1 MGNSDSTAAGGGRGS
16 NSGAAAAAASSSTP
30 SSSSSSASAAAAA
43 APTPA
48 AASSTAGAIAA
59 ATGGSNPAPP
69 GAYKMPGQ
77 PRSQRFY
84 VTIPRG
90 VRPGQHFAVLV
101 NGQQMMV
108 RCPDGNRPGE
118 RLIVTAP
125 RSQAQQYVVTVPS
138 NVRPGQQ
145 FRVMINNQEVM
156 VTCPRGVRPGQ
167 RVTFQ
172 LPHPQERPPQAAPN
186 HQMFEVTVPDG
197 VRPGQPFAL
206 IANGQRVMVT
216 CPPNVRPG
224 QKIRFQ
230 LPIQLSQQQLESIR
244 VSYDKDGWMRCL
256 GQDLKFHWL
265 YNEADAEQGDKL
277 VNDHRAKF
285 DIDRRAFVRQFSQE
299 AGRPTLSYIPATD
312 YAIETSVKGT
322 TIDYSEL
329 NRVAALPFQQKEQ
342 WLRTQFAALRVP
354 WEEGH
359 IKLKVRRASVLQ
371 DSMDAIES
379 IEAADMRKIFRFEFL
394 GEPGLDAGGV
404 AREFFSV
411 ICEQLFN
418 PDCGLFLY
426 SAVNQMC
433 MQINPNSGIANE
445 FHLRYFHMAGR
456 ILGKALMDN
465 QITPVHLIQPLYKHL
480 MGWPVTFRDL
490 EQIDEEVYRN
500 LTGLLDIDDISVL
513 CLEFTVTED
522 HWGVA
527 EEVELIPG
535 GSNVAVEESNLP
547 EYLDAQ
553 LKYRTMDR
561 IKDQLAELVKGF
573 YDIVPE
579 PLLSVFD
586 FQEVELLLHG
596 LPNIDMDDW
605 VRHTDY
611 TGEFSNN
618 SNHRVCQWFW
628 EVIRSFEQEQKA
640 KLLQFVTGTSGVPA
654 QGFAYLQGN
663 DGNVRQFTLH
673 GDRNV
678 KVFPRAHTCFNRID
692 MPIYKSKADLQK
704 YLTMAISMESTG
716 FGIE

>member
-1 MGNSDSTAAGGGRGS
+1 MGNSDSSA
-16 NSGAAAAAASSSTP
+16 NSESRRASSAASSSAATASNGGATSNASATAASATA
-30 SSSSSSASAAAAA
+30 SSSSG
-43 APTPA
+43 
-48 AASSTAGAIAA
+48 AGV
-59 ATGGSNPAPP
+59 TPAPP
-69 GAYKMPGQ
+69 GAYSMPGQ
-77 PRSQRFY
+77 PRNQRFY

-108 RCPDGNRPGE
+108 RCPEGNRPGE

-125 RSQAQQYVVTVPS
+125 RSQAQQYVVTVPT

-172 LPHPQERPPQAAPN
+172 LPHPQERAAQAAPN
-186 HQMFEVTVPDG
+186 HQMFEVTVPEG
-197 VRPGQPFAL
+197 VRSGQPFAL

-256 GQDLKFHWL
+256 GQDLKFHWVF
-265 YNEADAEQGDKL
+265 NQADGDQGAEKHK
-277 VNDHRAKF
+277 VTY
-285 DIDRRAFVRQFSQE
+285 DIDRRAFVRQFVPD
-299 AGRPTLSYIPATD
+299 APRPTIEYIPAAD

-322 TIDYSEL
+322 NVTYSEL
-329 NRVAALPFQQKEQ
+329 NSVAAMPFQQKVD
-342 WLRTQFAALRVP
+342 WLKGQFAQLRIP

-359 IKLKVRRASVLQ
+359 IKLKVRRESVLQ

-379 IEAADMRKIFRFEFL
+379 IEAGDMRKIFRFEFL
-394 GEPGLDAGGV
+394 GEPALDAGGV
-404 AREFFSV
+404 AREYFAV
-411 ICEQLFN
+411 IAEQIFN

-456 ILGKALMDN
+456 ILGKALMDG

-490 EQIDEEVYRN
+490 EQVDDVVYRN
-500 LTGLLDIDDISVL
+500 LFGLLDTDDVSMLFLDFV
-513 CLEFTVTED
+513 VTED
-522 HWGVA
+522 MMGVTQT
-527 EEVELIPG
+527 VELKPG
-535 GSNVAVEESNLP
+535 GADITVDNDNLA
-547 EYLDAQ
+547 EYLDLQ
-553 LKYRTMDR
+553 LKYRTLDR
-561 IKDQLAELVKGF
+561 IKVQLAEFVKGF

-596 LPNIDMDDW
+596 LPNIDMSDW
-605 VRHTDY
+605 IKNTDY
-611 TGEFSNN
+611 TGEFANN
-618 SNHRVCQWFW
+618 SSHKVVTWFW
-628 EVIRSFEQEQKA
+628 DIVKGFEQEQKA
-640 KLLQFVTGTSGVPA
+640 KLLQFVTGTSGVPI

-663 DGNVRQFTLH
+663 DCNVRRFTLH
-673 GDRNV
+673 GDKNV

-692 MPIYKSKADLQK
+692 MPIYKSKEELQK
-704 YLTMAISMESTG
+704 FLTMAISMESTG